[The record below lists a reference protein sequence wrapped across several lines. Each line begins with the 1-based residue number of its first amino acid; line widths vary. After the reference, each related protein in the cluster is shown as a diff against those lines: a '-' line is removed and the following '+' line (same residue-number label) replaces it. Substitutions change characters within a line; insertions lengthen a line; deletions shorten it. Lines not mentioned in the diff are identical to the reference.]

1 MIVYF
6 KVNILQFIPIICD
19 VVIKLFSLKTAI
31 EHLPDKIIVRFL
43 VELYRFNVVDK
54 VNDFKRHFMA

>member
-19 VVIKLFSLKTAI
+19 VVIKLFSLKTTI
-31 EHLPDKIIVRFL
+31 EHLPDKIIVRFFIKL
-43 VELYRFNVVDK
+43 DGFNVVDK
-54 VNDFKRHFMA
+54 VNYFKRHFMA

>member
-1 MIVYF
+1 MIVHF
-6 KVNILQFIPIICD
+6 KVDIFKFVPIICD
-19 VVIKLFSLKTAI
+19 VVIKLLSLKTTI

-43 VELYRFNVVDK
+43 VEFNGFSVVDK